1 MARSQPSA
9 GARAIDGGGGGMT
22 AAMRWAVLPA
32 ARFAEVAPHWETLRV
47 QGPHAP
53 MLAPDF
59 ITTLLDAFGTGRE
72 YVALCLHGGVPLAAA
87 VVAPQGRASW
97 ATFQPAQAPVGLWLQ
112 QPGADVSVL
121 LAGLARALPGAA
133 LVVGLTQCDPF
144 LLPRPADGP
153 FEACSDYIE
162 TARITIAGDFDTWWN
177 GRGKNLRT
185 NLKKQRNKLV
195 DAGVV
200 TRMEVL
206 RAPHEMAQAV
216 ADYGRLESAGW
227 KGRAGTAVAADND
240 QGRFYRRM
248 LEAFCARGAGC
259 VYRYYFNDGGGER
272 LVATDL
278 CIEDGDCIVI
288 LKTAYDETVP
298 KQYSP
303 ALLMREEAC
312 RQLFDGGR
320 IRRIEFYGK
329 VMEWHTRWTEEIRTL
344 YHLNHYRW
352 PAVLRLHR
360 FMSGSR
366 RKTAGPPPAR

>member
-1 MARSQPSA
+1 
-9 GARAIDGGGGGMT
+9 MT
-22 AAMRWAVLPA
+22 SIAHAAMRWTILPA
-32 ARFAEVAPHWETLRV
+32 RRFADIAPHWEALRA
-47 QGPHAP
+47 QGPCAP

-59 ITTLLDAFGTGRE
+59 VAALLDAFGTGRE
-72 YVALCLHGGVPLAAA
+72 CVALCLQDGVPLAAA
-87 VVAPQGRASW
+87 VLAPQGRASW
-97 ATFQPAQAPVGLWLQ
+97 ATFQPAQAPAALWLQ
-112 QPGADVSVL
+112 RPGADVSVL
-121 LAGLARALPGAA
+121 LAGLVRALPGAA

-144 LLPRPADGP
+144 LLPRPGDSARD
-153 FEACSDYIE
+153 ACSDYID
-162 TARITIAGDFDTWWN
+162 TARITVAGDADTWWN
-177 GRGKNLRT
+177 GRGKNLRA
-185 NLKKQRNKLV
+185 NLKKQRNKLH
-195 DAGVV
+195 DAGIA

-240 QGRFYRRM
+240 QGRFYRQM
-248 LEAFCARGAGC
+248 LKAFCARGAGS
-259 VYRYYFNDGGGER
+259 VYRYFFEEDGREQ

-278 CIEDGDCIVI
+278 CIEDGDCIVV

-312 RQLFDGGR
+312 RQLFGDGR

-329 VMEWHTRWTEEIRTL
+329 VMEWHTRWTDEVRTL
-344 YHLNHYRW
+344 YHVNHYRW

-360 FMSGSR
+360 VMSRSR
-366 RKTAGPPPAR
+366 RKTAGPPPGR